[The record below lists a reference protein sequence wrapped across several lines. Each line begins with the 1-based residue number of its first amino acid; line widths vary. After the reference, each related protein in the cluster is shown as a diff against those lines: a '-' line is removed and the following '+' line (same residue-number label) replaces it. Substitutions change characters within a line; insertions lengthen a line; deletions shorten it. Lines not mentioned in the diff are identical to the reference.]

1 LICPPYLNEYG
12 RNLAMN
18 VIVPFREMPY
28 HPAMD
33 SRMSRHAITR
43 RICIV
48 AFPESQILDISGPL
62 AVFGDT
68 SRILQR
74 EWGMKNPPYEVSL
87 VSTAE
92 NSIITCSCGVTM
104 NAHTD
109 FRHFNGAVDT
119 LLVAGGFGVGA
130 ARTIKGFSTWLQRM
144 AKRARRIGSVC
155 SGAMALA
162 EAGLLNGRKATTH
175 WRWCKEIAHYYPE
188 VEFNPDP
195 IFIRDGNVYT
205 SAGVTSGI
213 DLSLALVEEDLGAE
227 VALEIARNLVVFLRR
242 PGSQSQFS
250 NALTLQIADRE
261 PMRELQA
268 WIPNNLNNQLTVEEL
283 ADKARMSPRNFAR
296 VFTKQVG
303 TTPARFVMNLRVEAA
318 RRMLEESKRPV
329 EQIADVCGFG
339 STESLRSAFQR
350 VLRVS
355 PQEYRKRFQITA
367 SR

>member
-1 LICPPYLNEYG
+1 
-12 RNLAMN
+12 
-18 VIVPFREMPY
+18 
-28 HPAMD
+28 
-33 SRMSRHAITR
+33 MSRHSETR

-48 AFPESQILDISGPL
+48 AFPDSQILDISGPL

-68 SRILQR
+68 SRVLR
-74 EWGMKNPPYEVSL
+74 HELGMKNPPYEVSL
-87 VSTAE
+87 VSTSE
-92 NSIITCSCGVTM
+92 DRIITCSCGVTM

-109 FRHFNGAVDT
+109 FRHFKGEVDT
-119 LLVAGGFGVGA
+119 LLVAGGYGVMA
-130 ARTIKGFSTWLQRM
+130 ARMIKGFSVWLRRI
-144 AKRARRIGSVC
+144 AKKARRIGSVC
-155 SGAMALA
+155 SGAAVLA
-162 EAGLLNGRKATTH
+162 EAGLLNGREATTH
-175 WRWCKEIAHYYPE
+175 WRWCSEIAGYYPE
-188 VEFNPDP
+188 VNFNPDP

-213 DLSLALVEEDLGAE
+213 DLSLSLVEEDLGSE

-250 NALTLQIADRE
+250 NALTLQKANRE
-261 PMRELQA
+261 PMRDLQA
-268 WIPNNLNNQLTVEEL
+268 WIPNNLSQPLTVEEL
-283 ADKARMSPRNFAR
+283 AEKARMSPRNFAR

-318 RRMLEESKRPV
+318 RRMLEESSRPV
-329 EQIADVCGFG
+329 EQVAEVCGFG

-350 VLRVS
+350 LLSVS

>member
-1 LICPPYLNEYG
+1 MD
-12 RNLAMN
+12 AKA
-18 VIVPFREMPY
+18 
-28 HPAMD
+28 HPKFA
-33 SRMSRHAITR
+33 TR

-48 AFPESQILDISGPL
+48 AFPDSQILDISGPL

-74 EWGMKNPPYEVSL
+74 QWGLKNPPYEVSL

-92 NSIITCSCGVTM
+92 DGIITCSCGVTM

-119 LLVAGGFGVGA
+119 LLVAGGFGVRE
-130 ARTIKGFSTWLQRM
+130 ARAVKGFTSWLRRM
-144 AKRARRIGSVC
+144 AQKARRIGSVC

-175 WRWCKEIAHYYPE
+175 WRWCSEIASYYPE
-188 VEFNPDP
+188 VNFNPDP
-195 IFIRDGNVYT
+195 IFIRDGNIYT

-250 NALTLQIADRE
+250 NALTLQKADRE

-268 WIPNNLNNQLTVEEL
+268 WIPNNLSKPLTVEEL

-303 TTPARFVMNLRVEAA
+303 TTPARFVMNLRVDAA

-329 EQIADVCGFG
+329 EQIVDDCGFG

-350 VLRVS
+350 FLRVS